1 MNAIVYEMK
10 CLTNLHAGS
19 GEANYSIIDNEVQ
32 RDSVTGYPTIFSSGI
47 KGAIREYFKRHGLS
61 ESCAEYIDMFGS
73 EQGDVQNEKKA
84 GTKPGYLKFTQA
96 HLYAFPRRAEAGEA
110 AYQMTTTNTAE
121 KELTDFLSV
130 IGVQDEKKPC
140 EAKVAGEEEFR
151 KLMNHLPVTARNQ
164 LQKGISQN
172 LWYEEIVPH
181 ETVFWFAVL
190 YDGGAKTDVLTS
202 FDSSLLTDGKAVI
215 QFGADASI
223 GDGICLVKKFCEVK
237 D

>member
-32 RDSVTGYPTIFSSGI
+32 RDPVTGYPTIFSSGI
-47 KGAIREYFKRHGLS
+47 KGAIREYCKRHGLS

-96 HLYAFPRRAEAGEA
+96 HLYAFPKRAEAGDA
-110 AYQMTTTNTAE
+110 AYQMTTTKTAE
-121 KELTDFLSV
+121 NELADFLSI
-130 IGVQDEKKPC
+130 IGAQKDEKLC
-140 EAKVAGEEEFR
+140 EANSIGEDEFR

-164 LQKGISQN
+164 LNHGKSEN

-190 YDGGAKTDVLTS
+190 YDGGAKTDVLS
-202 FDSSLLTDGKAVI
+202 AFDQNLLKDGKAII

-223 GDGICLVKKFCEVK
+223 GDGICLVSKLCEVK